1 MYIFNKGWGGVES
14 EVEGEDK
21 VEVEGES
28 RGRGGVEGLKIGFD
42 MSLILTFLFLWG
54 RCIYSAN
61 IVIKQMKIQIN
72 LNIFL
77 YL

>member
-1 MYIFNKGWGGVES
+1 
-14 EVEGEDK
+14 
-21 VEVEGES
+21 
-28 RGRGGVEGLKIGFD
+28 